1 MLIGWSTLQNQP
13 KDSFSSLLLISLGS
27 CLCMIAS
34 ITLSPVLFSSPG
46 HMLEFVM
53 VGITLLGIM
62 VVIRQKGTL
71 LSIRQA
77 GSIWFCGTMGLA
89 VGAGL
94 FLEGIFVSGGAFF
107 LIKWFD
113 RYIKIS

>member
-1 MLIGWSTLQNQP
+1 
-13 KDSFSSLLLISLGS
+13 
-27 CLCMIAS
+27 MIAS
-34 ITLSPVLFSSPG
+34 ITLSPVLFSPPG

-53 VGITLLGIM
+53 LGITLLGIM

-89 VGAGL
+89 VGVGL
-94 FLEGIFVSGGAFF
+94 FLEGIFVSGSAFL

>member
-1 MLIGWSTLQNQP
+1 
-13 KDSFSSLLLISLGS
+13 
-27 CLCMIAS
+27 MIAS
-34 ITLSPVLFSSPG
+34 ITLSPIYLSSPRY
-46 HMLEFVM
+46 MLEYLM
-53 VGITLLGIM
+53 LGITLLCIL

-94 FLEGIFVSGGAFF
+94 FIEGIFVSGSAFLF
-107 LIKWFD
+107 IKWFD